1 MSRRVL
7 LAPNFGAEEDRL
19 LSGVAPALSSALAST
34 WATLFSEPL
43 EVLGGATAE
52 LPWRKSKAAAFPFL
66 HDVAGLVP
74 WLSTRDMEERA
85 RALGLPVW
93 GPPPAAAAIVGDK
106 GWALEVA
113 QQSGLV
119 PDALAV
125 CLTAFSPE
133 ELTAP
138 DARARIDGRLSSWP
152 AWARTHFVLKP
163 RRGSSGRGRV
173 PGRDGRLDD
182 AGARALPRL
191 ARRGGALLEP
201 WLDRS
206 EDLSAQLFVDEQG
219 RVSVVGLTR
228 QLASRSGVWAGNAV
242 HLDEGGRVS
251 SGSPFDDELLQ
262 AALVIGERAR
272 LEGFRGPL
280 GVDAFAYRIQGGP
293 AVLRPVVEVNARFT
307 MGMITVGLARRALE
321 AGLVAPEQ
329 RCCWRPHVAEA
340 SPTTSVRS
348 LPLPAGALFL
358 ADDDAALAPYLETG
372 GNPKRR

>member
-1 MSRRVL
+1 M

-19 LSGVAPALSSALAST
+19 LSVVAPAFSSALSST
-34 WATLFSEPL
+34 WAALFKEPV
-43 EVLGGATAE
+43 EVLGGAPAK
-52 LPWRKSKAAAFPFL
+52 LPWRESEAAAFPFL
-66 HDVAGLVP
+66 DDADGLVP
-74 WLSTRDMEERA
+74 WLSTRDLEERA
-85 RALGLPVW
+85 QALGLPVW
-93 GPPPAAAAIVGDK
+93 GPSPAAAAVVGDK
-106 GWALEVA
+106 GWALA
-113 QQSGLV
+113 IARRSGLV
-119 PDALAV
+119 PEPLAL

-133 ELTAP
+133 ELSAP
-138 DARARIDGRLSSWP
+138 DARARIDDRLSSWP
-152 AWARTHFVLKP
+152 AWARANFVLKP

-242 HLDEGGRVS
+242 QLGEGGRLS
-251 SGSPFDDELLQ
+251 SGSPFDDELLH
-262 AALVIGERAR
+262 AALVIGARAAD
-272 LEGFRGPL
+272 EGFRGPL
-280 GVDAFAYRIQGGP
+280 GVDAFAYRAEGAQ
-293 AVLRPVVEVNARFT
+293 AVFRPIVEVNARFT

-321 AGLVAPEQ
+321 AGLVAPGQ
-329 RCCWRPHVAEA
+329 GCCWRPHETGAA
-340 SPTTSVRS
+340 MTTTSVRS
-348 LPLPAGALFL
+348 LPLPAGTLFI
-358 ADDDAALAPYLETG
+358 AEDDAALAPYLETA